1 MVRAPAVTEP
11 PVALA
16 GGEKPRRGRKRHLPI
31 YKQCLYPLA
40 CARYFPQRGKLAY
53 GFPQLYN
60 PLRLAYK
67 GFGTSPFECSALKG
81 GGKGGAQRKH
91 NPAIRKSVWRG

>member
-40 CARYFPQRGKLAY
+40 YARYFPQRGKSAY
-53 GFPQLYN
+53 GFPYFTPPFVSGIN
-60 PLRLAYK
+60 PPTFPPLNA
-67 GFGTSPFECSALKG
+67 P
-81 GGKGGAQRKH
+81 H
-91 NPAIRKSVWRG
+91 